1 MVSNKL
7 MITPSSTSYLSST
20 IYDTDN
26 ESEAVGYD
34 FNEIH
39 GSVAEMLAHLLDLQN
54 KLTVYKLKTDMLEA
68 SNEQLERD
76 LLTARTNRE
85 NLWNAA
91 IKNRQEN
98 RKQQD
103 YMRSLQTWN
112 KELRKQIVTLKEEKE
127 HLKGTVEF
135 LAT

>member
-7 MITPSSTSYLSST
+7 MITPSSTSYPSST

-26 ESEAVGYD
+26 ESEARGYD

-54 KLTVYKLKTDMLEA
+54 KLTVYKVKTDMLEA

-76 LLTARTNRE
+76 LLKERTNRE

-127 HLKGTVEF
+127 QLKGTVEF